1 MEEQEDFAAQQAA
14 LGKVIGSS
22 FELEHTEEYIS
33 RARLAAALADKVR
46 YMMQYQLEELFSR
59 LYRLDIF
66 ERKIKE
72 VMAAGGDI
80 AQKIADLIIDRQLEK
95 NISKQENPPSTPE
108 DEDLAW

>member
-1 MEEQEDFAAQQAA
+1 MKDQHDFSRHRDA
-14 LGKVIGSS
+14 LEKVIGNS
-22 FELEHTEEYIS
+22 FELEHVADYIS
-33 RARLAAALADKVR
+33 REKLAAALADKVR

-66 ERKIKE
+66 EEKIKE

-80 AQKIADLIIDRQLEK
+80 AKKIADLIIDRQLEK
-95 NISKQENPPSTPE
+95 NISKLENPPSKPE

>member
-1 MEEQEDFAAQQAA
+1 MEEEKDFSAQEAA
-14 LGKVIGSS
+14 LGKIIGSS
-22 FELEHTEEYIS
+22 FELERAENYIS
-33 RARLAAALADKVR
+33 RARLAAALTDKVR
-46 YMMQYQLEELFSR
+46 YMMQYQLEELFSK

-72 VMAAGGDI
+72 VMAEGGDI

-95 NISKQENPPSTPE
+95 YISKQENPPSTPE